1 MESQT
6 EGVQEDFIEEVT
18 FELGLEGP
26 ESSFHLEKEGG
37 HSRQREKA
45 EHRCGEADG
54 CDVYQTPW
62 HGCDQREECQRE

>member
-26 ESSFHLEKEGG
+26 ERSSHLEKEGG
-37 HSRQREKA
+37 HSRHREEA
-45 EHRCGEADG
+45 EHRCGGADR
-54 CDVYQTPW
+54 CDVYQTPQR
-62 HGCDQREECQRE
+62 GCDQREEGQRE